1 MSRLISDLLFAPA
14 DDGSGGG
21 TIEDNALNKEE
32 MINFLEDDGDNDD
45 GEVLDLGKPSKE
57 SKTPKDKQSS
67 KEKDDDDDET
77 VDDDDEEKDE
87 LDDLEEDLK
96 EPDDEDLELMTP
108 ARRKDILKE
117 FPDLFKKFPELERSY
132 FRERKY
138 TELLP
143 TIEDAREA
151 VEAKQT
157 LDNFEAALAKGE
169 IKDILKSVKDTD
181 INSFHSLVDNMMDHL
196 REVDKEAHLHV
207 IGNIFKT
214 GLTNAF
220 SEGKTSG
227 NETLKAAAHVMY
239 QFLFGTSDYEPP
251 QKLARVPE
259 KNEEAERIAQERENL
274 QRERFEGVRDN
285 LATRLDNTLKATIDA
300 NIDPRGSMSEYVK
313 RNAVREAGEKVR
325 ELIKNDTRFRQILN
339 QYWVRAA
346 KSNYSKESVEAI
358 RAAYLSRA
366 KTLLPTV
373 LKTVRNEALKGVSR
387 KAKDNE
393 EVETP
398 RKKGLTTGKSAS
410 PSNMSGKTA
419 KERAK
424 ALPPGMTSAQY
435 LLSDD

>member
-14 DDGSGGG
+14 DDGGSGA
-21 TIEDNALNKEE
+21 IEDNALNKEE

-67 KEKDDDDDET
+67 KEEDDDDDET
-77 VDDDDEEKDE
+77 VDNDDEEKDD

-181 INSFHSLVDNMMDHL
+181 VNSFHGLVDNLMDHL
-196 REVDKEAHLHV
+196 REVDKDAHLHV
-207 IGNIFKT
+207 IGNIFKQ

-220 SEGKTSG
+220 AEGKTSG

-259 KNEEAERIAQERENL
+259 RNEEAERIAQERENL

-393 EVETP
+393 EVEAP

>member
-14 DDGSGGG
+14 DDGGSGA
-21 TIEDNALNKEE
+21 IEDNALNKEE

-67 KEKDDDDDET
+67 KEEDDDDDET
-77 VDDDDEEKDE
+77 VDNDDEEKDD

-181 INSFHSLVDNMMDHL
+181 VNSFHSLVDNLMDHL
-196 REVDKEAHLHV
+196 REVDKDAHLHV
-207 IGNIFKT
+207 IGNIFKQ

-220 SEGKTSG
+220 AEGKTSG

-259 KNEEAERIAQERENL
+259 RNEEAERIAQERENL